1 MMDGMSRLAKV
12 VMLAGLLVAGA
23 GAALLVVFLVGQGL
37 DRAGLWATVLTF
49 GLTAAGTV
57 ASIWAVVLARSPA
70 DVVDVPDGERA
81 PDARGET
88 AGPSPAPGSITQT
101 SSSGTNIAHTGNG
114 DINISGPPQ

>member
-37 DRAGLWATVLTF
+37 DRAGQWATVLSF

-57 ASIWAVVLARSPA
+57 ASIWAVVLVRSPA
-70 DVVDVPDGERA
+70 DVGDVPDGERA
-81 PDARGET
+81 PDR
-88 AGPSPAPGSITQT
+88 
-101 SSSGTNIAHTGNG
+101 SSELRRPRRHYSDGRRRAQDRALRPRRH
-114 DINISGPPQ
+114 QRLA